1 MFSCKLTKLGEGEV
15 LPIHRKAYENV
26 KEKQRC
32 MLGSQKLQLEKPE
45 QSAEK
50 AMSGLTPEGND
61 TLTILKSS
69 VPSISS
75 LRQERA
81 LCRKSLCLVT
91 NLKPAPALPLYSSLA
106 QAHLPNLYFWLHLG
120 QVEVSQGLNLYYAGS
135 LTPRPPGNSMDCLF
149 LRA

>member
-61 TLTILKSS
+61 TITILKSIS
-69 VPSISS
+69 PQYKQLAAGKSPLQKVPLSCH
-75 LRQERA
+75 Q
-81 LCRKSLCLVT
+81 
-91 NLKPAPALPLYSSLA
+91 P
-106 QAHLPNLYFWLHLG
+106 
-120 QVEVSQGLNLYYAGS
+120 
-135 LTPRPPGNSMDCLF
+135 
-149 LRA
+149 